1 MRRLRGTLISVHA
14 RVRAPIGLAWQILL
28 ATLED
33 LQAHPGAASLE
44 ADWSG
49 VLGVS
54 VSAPIKVTLSKGNS
68 RYELEIAIEPST
80 NERFF
85 PHFHG
90 VIALLHN
97 LADTC
102 DLRLDGKYSVPL
114 GGIGKTI
121 DATLLRD
128 VARAS
133 LKRFIEHL
141 AENITNRIKIA
152 L

>member
-1 MRRLRGTLISVHA
+1 MKGTSVSERA
-14 RVRAPIGLAWQILL
+14 SVRVPIGLAWQILL

-49 VLGVS
+49 LLGAS
-54 VSAPIKVTLSKGNS
+54 VSAPIRVTLSEGNS

-90 VIALLHN
+90 VIALLHT

-102 DLRLDGKYSVPL
+102 ELRLDGKYSVPL

-121 DATLLRD
+121 DATILRD

-133 LKRFIEHL
+133 LKRFVEQL
-141 AENITNRIKIA
+141 AETITNRIKMAI
-152 L
+152 

>member
-1 MRRLRGTLISVHA
+1 MKVLNGTFVSERA
-14 RVRAPIGLAWQILL
+14 SVRAPIGLAWQILL

-44 ADWSG
+44 ADFSG
-49 VLGVS
+49 VLGAS
-54 VSAPIKVTLSKGNS
+54 VSAPIRVTLSKSNS

-102 DLRLDGKYSVPL
+102 DLRLDGTYRVPL

-141 AENITNRIKIA
+141 AEDITNRIKIV

>member
-1 MRRLRGTLISVHA
+1 MKPLKGTAVSVRA
-14 RVRAPIGLAWQILL
+14 GVRAPIGLAWQILL

-33 LQAHPGAASLE
+33 FQAHPGAASLE
-44 ADWSG
+44 ADFSA
-49 VLGVS
+49 LGAA
-54 VSAPIKVTLSKGNS
+54 VSAPIKVSLSTGNS
-68 RYELEIAIEPST
+68 RYELEIGIEPAT

-85 PHFHG
+85 PAFCG
-90 VIALLHN
+90 VIALLHT

-102 DLRLDGKYSVPL
+102 ELRLDGKYTVPL

-128 VARAS
+128 VARAG
-133 LKRFIEHL
+133 LERFVQQL
-141 AENITNRIKIA
+141 AETVTNRIKTA

>member
-1 MRRLRGTLISVHA
+1 MKVLKGTPVSVRA
-14 RVRAPIGLAWQILL
+14 SVSAPIGLAWQVLL

-33 LQAHPGAASLE
+33 PQAHPGAASLE

-49 VLGVS
+49 VLGAS

-80 NERFF
+80 NEGFF
-85 PHFHG
+85 PKFYG
-90 VIALLHN
+90 VIALLHT

-102 DLRLDGKYSVPL
+102 ELRLDGKYRVPL

-128 VARAS
+128 VARAA
-133 LKRFIEHL
+133 LKRFVEQL
-141 AENITNRIKIA
+141 GETITNRIKIA